1 MSGELGVHANLEPG
15 NLEPSEADV
24 RPKLQWR
31 RGHVGV
37 HSGLAW
43 GYLGLVIGEFRVGTV
58 WVGLFWFGLD

>member
-43 GYLGLVIGEFRVGTV
+43 GYLGLVIEEL
-58 WVGLFWFGLD
+58 GLVLYGLVYFGLV

>member
-1 MSGELGVHANLEPG
+1 LSGELGVHANLEPG

-43 GYLGLVIGEFRVGTV
+43 GYLGLVIGEL
-58 WVGLFWFGLD
+58 GLVLYGLVYFGLV